1 MKDQLR
7 LGIIGLGLRG
17 IMLMRDVIL
26 RMDTYRVVALAD
38 IQQERV
44 DKALAMAQEKYGSGN

>member
-44 DKALAMAQEKYGSGN
+44 DKALAMA